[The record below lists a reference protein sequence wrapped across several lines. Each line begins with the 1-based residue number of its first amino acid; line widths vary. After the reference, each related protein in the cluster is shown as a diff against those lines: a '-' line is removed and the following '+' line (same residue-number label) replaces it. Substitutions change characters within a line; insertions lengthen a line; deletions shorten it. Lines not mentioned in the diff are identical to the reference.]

1 MSAGIPMNSF
11 IGALSKGNID
21 NLTKLTSFLNTA
33 FPNVQIST
41 DQASFDN
48 VMSSDRVK
56 KYIKKGDIIYGVTVD
71 GDIYINPQVHNSDS
85 ELFNTA
91 IHEMGH
97 VWQSYLL
104 TTPEGKKLYNK
115 GVNLVKNR

>member
-1 MSAGIPMNSF
+1 
-11 IGALSKGNID
+11 
-21 NLTKLTSFLNTA
+21 
-33 FPNVQIST
+33 
-41 DQASFDN
+41 
-48 VMSSDRVK
+48 MSSDRVK

-115 GVNLVKNR
+115 GVNLVSRPLSTNVN